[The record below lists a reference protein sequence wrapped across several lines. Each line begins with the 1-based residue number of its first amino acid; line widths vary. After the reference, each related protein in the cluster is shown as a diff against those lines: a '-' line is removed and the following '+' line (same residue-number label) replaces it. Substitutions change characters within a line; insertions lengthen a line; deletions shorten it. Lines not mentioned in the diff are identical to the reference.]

1 MKTILSSLSYRSSMW
16 KINLA
21 IMVAFS
27 ICLALNL
34 FSISHHSVF
43 GQVNNTNETLILNET
58 MSTGTSSNSTRIM
71 ENTSGMIDDAFDA
84 LRDSFGSFFG
94 K

>member
-1 MKTILSSLSYRSSMW
+1 MW

-27 ICLALNL
+27 IFLALHL
-34 FSISHHSVF
+34 SIPHHSVF
-43 GQVNNTNETLILNET
+43 GQVDNTSETFTLNNN
-58 MSTGTSSNSTRIM
+58 MSTGTSTNTTGIM
-71 ENTSGMIDDAFDA
+71 KNTSGMVDEAFDA
-84 LRDSFGSFFG
+84 LKDSFGSFFG

>member
-1 MKTILSSLSYRSSMW
+1 MC

-27 ICLALNL
+27 ICLALAL
-34 FSISHHSVF
+34 FPVPHHSVF
-43 GQVNNTNETLILNET
+43 GQVNNTNETSILND
-58 MSTGTSSNSTRIM
+58 TRIM
-71 ENTSGMIDDAFDA
+71 ENTSGVIDDAFGA
-84 LRDSFGSFFG
+84 LKDSFGSFFG

>member
-1 MKTILSSLSYRSSMW
+1 MW
-16 KINLA
+16 KINFA

-27 ICLALNL
+27 ICLALHL
-34 FSISHHSVF
+34 SIPHHSVL
-43 GQVNNTNETLILNET
+43 GQVNNTNETLILNEN
-58 MSTGTSSNSTRIM
+58 MSTGTSSNDTRIM

-84 LRDSFGSFFG
+84 LKDSFGSFFG

>member
-1 MKTILSSLSYRSSMW
+1 MW

-27 ICLALNL
+27 ICLALHL
-34 FSISHHSVF
+34 SIPHHSVF
-43 GQVNNTNETLILNET
+43 GQVNNTNETLILNDN
-58 MSTGTSSNSTRIM
+58 MSTGTSSNNTGIM
-71 ENTSGMIDDAFDA
+71 ENTSGMVDDAFDA
-84 LRDSFGSFFG
+84 LKDSFGSFFG

>member
-1 MKTILSSLSYRSSMW
+1 MW

-27 ICLALNL
+27 ICLVLHL
-34 FSISHHSVF
+34 SFSYHSVF
-43 GQVNNTNETLILNET
+43 GQVDNTTETLILNDNL
-58 MSTGTSSNSTRIM
+58 STGTSSNNTGIM
-71 ENTSGMIDDAFDA
+71 QNTSGMIDDAFDA
-84 LRDSFGSFFG
+84 LKDSFGSFFG

>member
-1 MKTILSSLSYRSSMW
+1 MW

-21 IMVAFS
+21 IVVAFS
-27 ICLALNL
+27 IYLALHL
-34 FSISHHSVF
+34 SIPHLSVF
-43 GQVNNTNETLILNET
+43 GQVNNTNETLILNEN